1 MLYLMYHEYV
11 VYKKHVHVDIMLQ
24 VYHIKH

>member
-1 MLYLMYHEYV
+1 MYHEYV